1 MAESEQIK
9 LINLEPAL
17 NHPDPRIT
25 LSPYYS
31 TLLRQ
36 PLLESIRCIL
46 KPTTSFVDSVL
57 LGKKGSENGVELETT
72 NISELNP
79 TLAEMDAL
87 VGGGCFSIR
96 ALLEEEKNVGILL
109 QDSMA
114 IFSTISDLKT
124 LLRDDYFFS
133 PTLLMHII
141 ANDAVQQYDKINLH
155 EAATGRLVEFQQF
168 LSWDAKAINLMGC
181 FVFKFLEF
189 LGFLLLE
196 PSQRITELASSME
209 ALKENP
215 VSLVGSVLEQIL
227 DKLNNLIRL
236 TLQVT
241 EYISE
246 LNLLPETEY
255 NKSDLL
261 SSKCDGLLHSNHCAH
276 GQWRGGI

>member
-9 LINLEPAL
+9 LINLELPAL
-17 NHPDPRIT
+17 NHPDARIT
-25 LSPYYS
+25 FSPYYS

-72 NISELNP
+72 SILELNP
-79 TLAEMDAL
+79 TLSEMDAL

-96 ALLEEEKNVGILL
+96 ALLEREKNARILF

-141 ANDAVQQYDKINLH
+141 ANDAVQQFDKINLH
-155 EAATGRLVEFQQF
+155 EAPTGTLVEFQHF
-168 LSWDAKAINLMGC
+168 LSWDAKAINLMGY

-215 VSLVGSVLEQIL
+215 VSLMGSVLEPIL
-227 DKLNNLIRL
+227 DKLNNLIKL

-246 LNLLPETEY
+246 LNLLPGTEY

-261 SSKCDGLLHSNHCAH
+261 SSNVYS
-276 GQWRGGI
+276 QF